1 MSINWV
7 TSLRNNTLV
16 VSAKTVISFYVL
28 YCATPIASTFDGHLQ
43 QQMLQRLKHGGLS
56 IKRMGIDFKAIPS
69 RIIS

>member
-16 VSAKTVISFYVL
+16 VSAKSVISFYVL
-28 YCATPIASTFDGHLQ
+28 YCAIAIGRACDGHLK

-56 IKRMGIDFKAIPS
+56 IKRMEIDFKAIPS
-69 RIIS
+69 RIVS